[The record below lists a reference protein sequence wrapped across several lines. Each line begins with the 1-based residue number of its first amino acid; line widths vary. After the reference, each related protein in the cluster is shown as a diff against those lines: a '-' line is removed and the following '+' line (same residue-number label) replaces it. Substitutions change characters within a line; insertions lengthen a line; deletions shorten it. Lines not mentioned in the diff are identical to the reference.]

1 VANVCD
7 VAKFYLTA
15 NAIASASNKIG
26 QIAASTINPKTT
38 ISDP

>member
-1 VANVCD
+1 MANVCD
-7 VAKFYLTA
+7 VTEFYLTA

-26 QIAASTINPKTT
+26 QTAVGTITPKAT